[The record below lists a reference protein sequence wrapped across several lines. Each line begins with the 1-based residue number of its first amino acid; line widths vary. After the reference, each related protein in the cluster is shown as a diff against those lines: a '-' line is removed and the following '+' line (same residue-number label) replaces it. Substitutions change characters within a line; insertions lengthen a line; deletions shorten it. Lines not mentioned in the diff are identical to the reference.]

1 MLLNELI
8 KVLTEKNWVLKSSNP
23 KFQFYVPPK
32 DLGFDESYVLP
43 IPSNEK
49 VSDFDKAI
57 KIASNVIGEI
67 YQTDISQLITDV
79 ENYLDVL
86 KKDAIYFKL
95 TSEEAMFGNT
105 LEINHIW
112 SFLKNLSASYQ
123 NYIQV
128 NFYKHFSFVY
138 SADKLNK
145 IIEPLTKFSRLR
157 LVDLEYKSFSIGV
170 SADSM
175 MGNETIHYKD
185 VSQWRQK
192 KVHLYKNEILD
203 VNYNDREA
211 IDKIVKKYDDNERR
225 KIFDPLIKSINAREH
240 RIYLT
245 DPTFKPK
252 KELLKL
258 PESTVQTILPKVK
271 EVMDEPNI
279 EMIEIVTTIDKS
291 KKYLTIKT
299 DELGKDLFSHTINE
313 TSWKLDEI
321 SVDDKPVK
329 FTVPI
334 EYKISL
340 DAGEGVIKA
349 SHEILPLNVKS
360 TDLKQIKSLTESQIV
375 SFYKRYLQV
384 KDTEGEKS
392 DDLNKLIAFFN
403 KIC

>member
-8 KVLTEKNWVLKSSNP
+8 KVLTEKNWVLKSTNP
-23 KFQFYVPPK
+23 KFQFYTPPK
-32 DLGFDESYVLP
+32 DLGFDESYILP

-57 KIASNVIGEI
+57 KIASDVISEI
-67 YQTDISQLITDV
+67 YQTEINQLITNV
-79 ENYLDVL
+79 ESYLNIL

-95 TSEEAMFGNT
+95 TSEETMFGNT

-112 SFLKNLSASYQ
+112 NFLKNLSSSYQ

-128 NFYKHFSFVY
+128 NFYKHFRTIY
-138 SADKLNK
+138 SAEQLMK
-145 IIEPLTKFSRLR
+145 IIDPLTKFSRLR

-175 MGNETIHYKD
+175 MGNETIHHKD

-192 KVHLYKNEILD
+192 KVHLYKNEILNID
-203 VNYNDREA
+203 YNDREA
-211 IDKIVKKYDDNERR
+211 IDKILKKYDDNERR
-225 KIFDPLIKSINAREH
+225 KIFDPLIKSINSREH

-245 DPTFKPK
+245 DTTFNPR
-252 KELLKL
+252 KELRKL
-258 PESTVQTILPKVK
+258 PESTVETILPKVK
-271 EVMDEPNI
+271 EANDEQNI
-279 EMIEIVTTIDKS
+279 EMVEIITTIDKS

-299 DELGKDLFSHTINE
+299 DELGKDLFSHTIKE
-313 TSWKLDEI
+313 TTWKLDEI
-321 SVDDKPVK
+321 IVNDKPVK
-329 FTVPI
+329 FAVPI

-340 DAGEGVIKA
+340 DAGDGVIKA
-349 SHEILPLNVKS
+349 SHDTLQLNVSS

-375 SFYKRYLQV
+375 SLYKRYLQV
-384 KDTEGEKS
+384 KDTEGEEN
-392 DDLNKLIAFFN
+392 DDLKKLIAFFD